1 MKETN
6 FVTYGSGEFRFELI
20 RCARKTLGITVNS
33 DTTVVVRAPE
43 KASYNQILSKVQN
56 RARWILKQIDYFE
69 SFLPLTPPREYVSGE
84 THLYL
89 GKQYKLKVTS
99 GDNEAVRLLRGQ
111 IIVIT
116 SNRNDSNRV
125 KKLLIKWYK
134 EHTTSYFEKKFNEI
148 ITRSGFNV
156 DGKATLEMKRMSKR
170 WGSCTPGG
178 KVIVN
183 PEIIKASSKCI
194 EYVFIHE
201 LCHIKYPHHG
211 KEFYSLQEKMM
222 PDWKRWKNRL
232 ERVMI

>member
-1 MKETN
+1 MEETS

-20 RCARKTLGITVNS
+20 RCARKTLGITVNP

-43 KASYNQILSKVQN
+43 KAGYNQILSKVQN

-69 SFLPLTPPREYVSGE
+69 SFLPVTPPREYVSGE

-99 GDNEAVRLLRGQ
+99 GDNESVRLLRGQ

-116 SNRNDSNRV
+116 SNRNDPNRV

-134 EHTTSYFEKKFNEI
+134 KHTTRHFEKKFNEI

-156 DGKATLEMKRMSKR
+156 DGKSTLAIKRMSKR

-178 KVIVN
+178 KIIVN
-183 PEIIKASSKCI
+183 PEIIKAPSKCI

-201 LCHIKYPHHG
+201 LCHIKHPHHG

-222 PDWKRWKNRL
+222 PDWKRWKDRL
-232 ERVMI
+232 ERIMI

>member
-1 MKETN
+1 MKGTN
-6 FVTYGSGEFRFELI
+6 FVTYGSRGFRFELI
-20 RCARKTLGITVNS
+20 CCTRKTLGITVNS

-43 KASYNQILSKVQN
+43 KAGYNQILSKVQN

-69 SFLPLTPPREYVSGE
+69 SFLPVTPPREYVSGE

-125 KKLLIKWYK
+125 KKLLTKWYK
-134 EHTTSYFEKKFNEI
+134 EHTTKYFEKKFNQLI
-148 ITRSGFNV
+148 PHFRLDSV
-156 DGKATLEMKRMSKR
+156 DKSTLVIKRMSKR

-178 KVIVN
+178 KIIVN
-183 PEIIKASSKCI
+183 PEIIKAPSKCI

-201 LCHIKYPHHG
+201 FCHIKHPHHG

-222 PDWKRWKNRL
+222 PDWKRWKDRL
-232 ERVMI
+232 ERIMI

>member
-1 MKETN
+1 MEETN
-6 FVTYGSGEFRFELI
+6 LVTYGSGEFRFELI
-20 RCARKTLGITVNS
+20 RCARKTLGITVNP
-33 DTTVVVRAPE
+33 DTTVVVRAPQ
-43 KASYNQILSKVQN
+43 KASYNQILPKVQN

-99 GDNEAVRLLRGQ
+99 GDNEEVRLLRGQ

-116 SNRNDSNRV
+116 SNSNDSKRV
-125 KKLLIKWYK
+125 RKLLIKWYK

-148 ITRSGFNV
+148 ITHSGFNI
-156 DGKATLEMKRMSKR
+156 DGKATLKMKRMNKR
-170 WGSCTPGG
+170 WGSCTPTG

-183 PEIIKASSKCI
+183 PEIIKAPSKCI

-201 LCHIKYPHHG
+201 LCHIKYPNHG

-222 PDWKRWKNRL
+222 PDWKRWKDRL
-232 ERVMI
+232 ERLMV

>member
-69 SFLPLTPPREYVSGE
+69 SFLPVTPPREYVSGE

-99 GDNEAVRLLRGQ
+99 GDNEAVWLLRGQ

-183 PEIIKASSKCI
+183 PEIIKAPSKCI

-201 LCHIKYPHHG
+201 FCHIKHPHHG
-211 KEFYSLQEKMM
+211 EEFYSLQEKMM
-222 PDWKRWKNRL
+222 PDWKQWKDRL

>member
-1 MKETN
+1 MKGTN
-6 FVTYGSGEFRFELI
+6 FVTYGSGEFRFEII

-43 KASYNQILSKVQN
+43 KASFNKILSKVQN

-69 SFLPLTPPREYVSGE
+69 SFLPVTPPREYVSGE

-156 DGKATLEMKRMSKR
+156 DDKATLEMKRMSKR

-183 PEIIKASSKCI
+183 PEIIKAPSKCI

-201 LCHIKYPHHG
+201 LCHIKHPHHG
-211 KEFYSLQEKMM
+211 KEFYLLQEKMM
-222 PDWKRWKNRL
+222 PDWKRWKDRL

>member
-1 MKETN
+1 MEGTN
-6 FVTYGSGEFRFELI
+6 FVTYGFGEFRFELI

-69 SFLPLTPPREYVSGE
+69 SFLPVTPSREYVSGE

-99 GDNEAVRLLRGQ
+99 GDNESVSFQIGQ
-111 IIVIT
+111 INVTT

-125 KKLLIKWYK
+125 KKLLTKWYK
-134 EHTTSYFEKKFNEI
+134 EHTTKYFEKKFNQLI
-148 ITRSGFNV
+148 PHFGFDSV
-156 DGKATLEMKRMSKR
+156 DKSTLVIKRMSKR

-201 LCHIKYPHHG
+201 LCHIKHPHHG
-211 KEFYSLQEKMM
+211 KEFYSLQEKIM
-222 PDWKRWKNRL
+222 PDWKRWKDRL
-232 ERVMI
+232 ERIMI

>member
-1 MKETN
+1 MKGKN

-43 KASYNQILSKVQN
+43 KASYNQILLKVQN

-69 SFLPLTPPREYVSGE
+69 SFLPVTPPREYVSGE

-125 KKLLIKWYK
+125 KKLLTKWYK
-134 EHTTSYFEKKFNEI
+134 EHTTKYFEKEFNQLI
-148 ITRSGFNV
+148 PHFRFDCV
-156 DGKATLEMKRMSKR
+156 DKSTMVIKRMNKR

-178 KVIVN
+178 KIIVN
-183 PEIIKASSKCI
+183 PEIIKAPSKCI

-201 LCHIKYPHHG
+201 LCHIKHPHHG

-222 PDWKRWKNRL
+222 PDWKRWKDRL